1 MSPLVKLSIKS
12 QCRGLQCS
20 KISSYKWRLYQHFK
34 RNTSFLWQ
42 RKHNLRL
49 VTSTP
54 LNSSDIVIKGGSL
67 TGGNKYRLALFI
79 TITDGL
85 RGMDAYDFSTAR
97 PHTGG
102 NCSITPPSGISLKT
116 DFNLRCSNWESDNTP
131 LSYQFQYRLEDGLY
145 DLLHRGVNNNISTS
159 LIPPGNS
166 TDNFTVKVI
175 ATVTDNFEISA
186 SPVTL
191 RVQVSR

>member
-20 KISSYKWRLYQHFK
+20 KISSYEWRLYQQFK
-34 RNTSFLWQ
+34 RNTSFTWQ

-67 TGGNKYRLALFI
+67 TGGNMYRLALFI

-85 RGMDAYDFSTAR
+85 WGVSAYDFSTAR
-97 PHTGG
+97 PPTGG
-102 NCSITPPSGISLKT
+102 NCSITPPSGIS
-116 DFNLRCSNWESDNTP
+116 
-131 LSYQFQYRLEDGLY
+131 
-145 DLLHRGVNNNISTS
+145 STS
-159 LIPPGNS
+159 SIPPGNS

-175 ATVTDNFEISA
+175 ATVTDNFGISA
-186 SPVTL
+186 SPVSL
-191 RVQVSR
+191 AVQVSR